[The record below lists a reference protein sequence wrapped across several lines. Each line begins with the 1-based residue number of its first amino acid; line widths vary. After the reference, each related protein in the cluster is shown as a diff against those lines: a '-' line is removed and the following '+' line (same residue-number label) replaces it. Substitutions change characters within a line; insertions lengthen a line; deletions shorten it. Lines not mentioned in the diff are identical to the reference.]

1 MQNIRNRDVQYA
13 GLKFQ
18 YGYHRLAAKTN
29 FKQAKTA
36 TFWLFCPTFIIFVE
50 WVTSLYP
57 RLLSTG
63 TGYPINSE
71 FSYINQGQACPRR
84 SGDKPSGIKR
94 VERHYP
100 EQLVCRELC
109 HITTGFMW
117 GSGESRLNA
126 ARFLGETYTN

>member
-1 MQNIRNRDVQYA
+1 MQYIRNSNAQCA
-13 GLKFQ
+13 GSNFQ
-18 YGYHRLAAKTN
+18 YCSHRLTTKTN
-29 FKQAKTA
+29 IKQAKTA
-36 TFWLFCPTFIIFVE
+36 SLCLFCPTFIILVE

-84 SGDKPSGIKR
+84 SGDKPNGIKR